1 MAGLNGYSQ
10 ISGGDIVITTL
21 DRLAGA
27 IGSLKWNG
35 KEFISATSTGDDLQG
50 AVFYGPGGDHNP
62 TEAGT
67 FGDLAGPTS
76 SSVLLAISA
85 VDNVLTTQIRMAY
98 FVPVDGVILTN
109 DIMAKTVRIG
119 FLGYNNIVEFLSTF
133 SFPELHAG
141 GSVIEGPTGYMLA
154 EFSKVWT
161 YNPATGTLTPVS
173 GSANQ
178 SLPVIISTVDEA
190 NAMGIFSPEASLYGY
205 FDVPSLY
212 PNVMSKWN
220 AIFFTPEAAGNYS
233 FRSYIAVGSLATVQS
248 LMTLLYNYFRPA
260 PPPFSGAYMVNGQS
274 LDDIFMARVSSPIA
288 NTGFTRG
295 GVDLAQLYEGGD
307 DGATETHFKVG
318 GSDLNRL
325 FRKKT

>member
-1 MAGLNGYSQ
+1 
-10 ISGGDIVITTL
+10 
-21 DRLAGA
+21 
-27 IGSLKWNG
+27 LKWNG
-35 KEFISATSTGDDLQG
+35 KEFISVTSTGDDLQG

-67 FGDLAGPTS
+67 WADGVGPTS

-85 VDNVLTTQIRMAY
+85 VGNVLTTRIQMAY

-119 FLGYNNIVEFLSTF
+119 FLGYDNIVEFLSTF

-154 EFSKVWT
+154 EFSNVWT
-161 YNPATGTLTPVS
+161 YNPATEELTPVS

-178 SLPVIISTVDEA
+178 GLPVIISTVDNA
-190 NAMGIFSPEASLYGY
+190 NAMGIFSPDASLYGY
-205 FDVPSLY
+205 FDVASLY

-220 AIFFTPEAAGNYS
+220 AIFFTPEAAGTYS
-233 FRSYIAVGSLATVQS
+233 FRSYIIVGALESVKTS
-248 LMTLLYNYFRPA
+248 MTLLYNYFYPV
-260 PPPFSGAYMVNGQS
+260 PPTGFLYSVNGVS
-274 LDDIFMARVSSPIA
+274 LDDILKTRVSAPIA
-288 NTGFTRG
+288 DTGFTRG
-295 GVDLAQLYEGGD
+295 GVDLAQFYEGGD

-318 GSDLNRL
+318 GSDLNNM